1 MKQHRFWAYAM
12 VFCAVMAVWTGRKH
26 ALAPSWKLGSAHA
39 TDACPPAM
47 SRRGAG
53 VRFPL

>member
-1 MKQHRFWAYAM
+1 MKQHKFWAYAM